1 MKKQNLFL
9 FFSKSGIKMND
20 YGGCREEGLF
30 VEGEGRTRRRRRMKY
45 AAFYGAGAL
54 VLVSG
59 ILVLAEQH
67 SKRAIEPEEELQRI
81 FLQNRPAVVQNALRI
96 QAADSF
102 IRIPPAQAPFLLPYA
117 QMAQYEEQPM
127 PVKIVPESTVATAAA
142 TMDMASSQVEY
153 PAAAATVGTASSQVE
168 YPTGYFSGV
177 PVWVQQP
184 GVSTFVA
191 MPPAQPLVQ
200 TVVQAPSPILPYS
213 YSQLQLPFTAATPD
227 VVGAGAGLTGDAA
240 AEFGA
245 AYGAA
250 FARTYNVL
258 MAQGGSLASKQQAL
272 RRVYEKAKGLQV
284 VKVIPSQPVPTVQVT
299 TTRHDPWQMPP
310 PPPTGTAVVEH
321 AIMPPSEPQQQQQQ
335 QPQQGGT
342 LNSEVKSAF
351 RFDSRGQAED
361 SYTSAAAP
369 TVSSVSYLGSE
380 DPLGAAQGAV
390 AQAAASLG
398 SL

>member
-1 MKKQNLFL
+1 
-9 FFSKSGIKMND
+9 MND
-20 YGGCREEGLF
+20 YGGCREEGVFGEREGARLF
-30 VEGEGRTRRRRRMKY
+30 AEGEGARRRRRMQHV
-45 AAFYGAGAL
+45 ALYGAGAL

-59 ILVLAEQH
+59 ILVLAEQRA
-67 SKRAIEPEEELQRI
+67 KRAIEPEEELQRI

-96 QAADSF
+96 QAAAPF
-102 IRIPPAQAPFLLPYA
+102 VRMLPAQAPFLLPYA
-117 QMAQYEEQPM
+117 QMAQYEQPI
-127 PVKIVPESTVATAAA
+127 PANIVPESTVATAAA

-153 PAAAATVGTASSQVE
+153 PAAAATMGTASSQVE

-200 TVVQAPSPILPYS
+200 TVAMPPAQPLVQTVVQAPAPSLPYS
-213 YSQLQLPFTAATPD
+213 YRLNSAPD
-227 VVGAGAGLTGDAA
+227 DVGAGAGLTGDAA

-272 RRVYEKAKGLQV
+272 QRVYEKAKGLQV

-299 TTRHDPWQMPP
+299 MTRHDPWQMPP

-321 AIMPPSEPQQQQQQ
+321 AIMPPSEPQQQQQH

-369 TVSSVSYLGSE
+369 TVSSESYVGSE

>member
-1 MKKQNLFL
+1 
-9 FFSKSGIKMND
+9 MND
-20 YGGCREEGLF
+20 YGGCREEGLS
-30 VEGEGRTRRRRRMKY
+30 VEGQGGARRRRRMQH
-45 AAFYGAGAL
+45 ASLYGAGAL

-59 ILVLAEQH
+59 ILVLAEH

-96 QAADSF
+96 QAAAPF
-102 IRIPPAQAPFLLPYA
+102 IRMPPAQAPFLLPYA
-117 QMAQYEEQPM
+117 QMAQYEQPI
-127 PVKIVPESTVATAAA
+127 PANILPESTVATAAA
-142 TMDMASSQVEY
+142 TM
-153 PAAAATVGTASSQVE
+153 GTASSQVE

-200 TVVQAPSPILPYS
+200 TVAMPPAQQLVQSVVQVPAPILPYS
-213 YSQLQLPFTAATPD
+213 YRQLQLPVAATPD

-272 RRVYEKAKGLQV
+272 QRVYEKAKGLQV
-284 VKVIPSQPVPTVQVT
+284 VKVVPSQPVPTVQVT
-299 TTRHDPWQMPP
+299 MTRHDPWHMPP

-351 RFDSRGQAED
+351 RLDSRGQAED
-361 SYTSAAAP
+361 SYTSAAVP
-369 TVSSVSYLGSE
+369 TVSSESYVGSE

>member
-1 MKKQNLFL
+1 MQHASL
-9 FFSKSGIKMND
+9 
-20 YGGCREEGLF
+20 
-30 VEGEGRTRRRRRMKY
+30 
-45 AAFYGAGAL
+45 YGAGAL

-59 ILVLAEQH
+59 ILVLAEH

-96 QAADSF
+96 QAAAPF
-102 IRIPPAQAPFLLPYA
+102 IRMPPAQAPFLLPYA
-117 QMAQYEEQPM
+117 QMAQYEQPI
-127 PVKIVPESTVATAAA
+127 PANILPESTVATAAA
-142 TMDMASSQVEY
+142 TM
-153 PAAAATVGTASSQVE
+153 GTASSQVE

-284 VKVIPSQPVPTVQVT
+284 VKVVPSQPVPTVQVT
-299 TTRHDPWQMPP
+299 MTRHDPWHMPP

>member
-1 MKKQNLFL
+1 
-9 FFSKSGIKMND
+9 MNRD
-20 YGGCREEGLF
+20 YGGCGEEGLF
-30 VEGEGRTRRRRRMKY
+30 EGEGVFAEGEGARRRRRIQH
-45 AAFYGAGAL
+45 AVLYGAGAL

-96 QAADSF
+96 QAAAPF
-102 IRIPPAQAPFLLPYA
+102 VRMLPAQAPFLLPYA
-117 QMAQYEEQPM
+117 QMAQYEQPI
-127 PVKIVPESTVATAAA
+127 PANIVPESTVATTAA
-142 TMDMASSQVEY
+142 TMDMARSQVEY
-153 PAAAATVGTASSQVE
+153 PAAAASMGTASSQVE

-200 TVVQAPSPILPYS
+200 TVAMPPAQPLVQTVVQAPAPSLPYS
-213 YSQLQLPFTAATPD
+213 YRLNSAPD
-227 VVGAGAGLTGDAA
+227 DVGAGAGLTGDAA

-272 RRVYEKAKGLQV
+272 QRVYEKAKGLQV

-299 TTRHDPWQMPP
+299 MTRHDPWQMPP

-321 AIMPPSEPQQQQQQ
+321 AIMPPSEPQQQHQQ

-351 RFDSRGQAED
+351 RLDSRGQAED
-361 SYTSAAAP
+361 SSTSAAAP
-369 TVSSVSYLGSE
+369 TVSSESYVGSE